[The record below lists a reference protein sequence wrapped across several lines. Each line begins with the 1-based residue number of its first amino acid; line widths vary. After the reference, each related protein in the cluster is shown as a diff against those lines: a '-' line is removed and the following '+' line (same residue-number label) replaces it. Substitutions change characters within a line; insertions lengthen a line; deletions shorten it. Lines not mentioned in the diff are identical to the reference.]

1 MSSTTHKSIYDW
13 RLKQNFLRFFVFC
26 TGAAVMAVEFSAQR
40 LLEPFFGNSE
50 IVWATLIGIILLALS
65 TGYALG
71 GRIADKWPTPN
82 GIALLSLGAGVFV
95 ALLPMLS
102 NPMLTSVSGGLLDTP
117 AGLVI
122 ASLLGTAVLFVP
134 PVVALG
140 AVSPYAVRLLVQN
153 KETAGR
159 KTGSLYFW
167 STFGSLAG
175 TFLPTLYTIPTYGV
189 RTTIWISATLLML
202 LGLGTLGKPVLLV
215 AGLFPFAVSQASPP
229 LLKPVNGLITEVET
243 PYQFAEVYKLNSSE
257 TALSVNDS
265 AGIQSIYTPNRL
277 TGFYYDAYLTLPFM
291 FPKAQQVNT
300 LLIGMAAGTIPTMYS
315 RDVEPYRASVPI
327 TGVEIDP
334 RLVQLGTKYFHLQTS
349 YANVIN
355 ADGRVYVRTTSSKF
369 NLMIVDAYS
378 QEIYIPF
385 YLTTREFFQECLSH
399 LDSNGILAMNVNTT
413 SPNAPLLKAIER
425 TLGTVFAHIY
435 LAKAPGAYNE
445 LLIAS
450 KMPVSLPAKNALP
463 TFLDGVRASLAS
475 TWVTPNPGKG
485 IILTDNHAPVQQ
497 MTNAMIFNKLGSK
510 L

>member
-1 MSSTTHKSIYDW
+1 
-13 RLKQNFLRFFVFC
+13 
-26 TGAAVMAVEFSAQR
+26 MAVEFSAQR

-71 GRIADKWPTPN
+71 GRIADRWPTPR
-82 GIALLSLGAGVFV
+82 GIAFLTLGAGAFV
-95 ALLPMLS
+95 ALLPLLS

-117 AGLVI
+117 AGLVV
-122 ASLLGTAVLFVP
+122 ASLLGTAALFVP

-167 STFGSLAG
+167 STFGSLVG
-175 TFLPTLYTIPTYGV
+175 TFLPTLYTIPTFGV
-189 RTTIWISATLLML
+189 RTTIWISATMLLL
-202 LGLGTLGKPVLLV
+202 LGLGTFGKPILLIASLLPV
-215 AGLFPFAVSQASPP
+215 ILSQASPP
-229 LLKPVNGLITEVET
+229 LLKPVRGLITEVET
-243 PYQFAEVYKLNSSE
+243 PYQFAQVYKLNNTE

-265 AGIQSIYTPNRL
+265 AGIQSLYTPNQL
-277 TGFYYDAYLTLPFM
+277 TGLYYDAYLTLPFM
-291 FPKAQQVNT
+291 FPKSQPVNT
-300 LLIGMAAGTIPTMYS
+300 LLIGMAAGTIPTLYA
-315 RDVEPYRASVPI
+315 RDVDPYRAKVPI

-334 RLVQLGTKYFHLQTS
+334 KLVQLGKKYFHLS
-349 YANVIN
+349 PSAAKVIN

-385 YLTTREFFQECLSH
+385 YLTTKEFFQECLSH
-399 LDSNGILAMNVNTT
+399 LDRDGVLAMNVNTT
-413 SPNAPLLKAIER
+413 SANAPLLRAIER
-425 TLGTVFAHIY
+425 TLETVFPHLY

-450 KMPVSLPAKNALP
+450 RKPVRLPSDSTIP
-463 TFLDGVRASLAS
+463 PFLDSVTASLAS
-475 TWVTPNPGKG
+475 TWQTPDPGKG
-485 IILTDNHAPVQQ
+485 IILTDNHAPVQE